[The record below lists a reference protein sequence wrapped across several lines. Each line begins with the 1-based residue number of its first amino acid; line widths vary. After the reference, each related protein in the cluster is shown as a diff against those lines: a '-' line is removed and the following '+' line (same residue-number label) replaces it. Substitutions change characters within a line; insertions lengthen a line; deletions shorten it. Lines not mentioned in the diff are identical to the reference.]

1 MGAAGLNARRRTV
14 KNDAT
19 STAARIHLI
28 GPVEV
33 VVRTKAQC
41 RDDPDLRAF
50 SVHDGPAAAEVQGI
64 VSNLVSGEAVPQTVV
79 MLKEEGSSQVLGL
92 ISVRLEGR
100 WECMMPG
107 AAPSFV
113 QKLAA
118 STYVNALARDDRFEG
133 AVLADGKTHLGF
145 ATVLAGVELASVLTG
160 TAPEMWALVKKT
172 NGRSKRALKGV
183 GFHRGPHSDKFEVDV
198 FVRRAGLPLPPVPP
212 RSAYRPLRVRGP
224 QHDHPLAA

>member
-1 MGAAGLNARRRTV
+1 M
-14 KNDAT
+14 KKEAT
-19 STAARIHLI
+19 ASTPVQFD
-28 GPVEV
+28 GPLEV

-50 SVHDGPAAAEVQGI
+50 SVHDGPAAVEVQSI

-100 WECMMPG
+100 SELMGP
-107 AAPSFV
+107 FV
-113 QKLAA
+113 PFAVPPFMQKLVA
-118 STYVNALARDDRFEG
+118 STYINVVARDDRFEG
-133 AVLADGKTHLGF
+133 AVLADGETHLGF
-145 ATVLAGVELASVLTG
+145 ATMLAGVELASVLTG
-160 TAPEMWALVKKT
+160 TAPEMWAVVKKT
-172 NGRSKRALKGV
+172 NGRSKRALKAV
-183 GFHRGPHSDKFEVDV
+183 GFHRDPHSDKFEADV

-212 RSAYRPLRVRGP
+212 RSAYRPLLVRGP